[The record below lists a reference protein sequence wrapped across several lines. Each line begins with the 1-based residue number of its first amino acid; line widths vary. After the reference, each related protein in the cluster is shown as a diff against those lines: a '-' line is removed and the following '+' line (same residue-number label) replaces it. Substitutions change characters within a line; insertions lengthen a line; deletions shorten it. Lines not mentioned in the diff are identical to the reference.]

1 MKKYLCKSLALSMAV
16 LNLCNHV
23 SVLGKDIQ
31 QENVTNDKSN
41 FKSYAI
47 KGAKV
52 VGGISVAALAM
63 FGAVGIVRDAY
74 SRLKNSTSKKES
86 MERFLSVYPMF
97 DKNMYDSVF
106 KVFHSSDFTEEDLKN
121 FHTCIYK
128 ISTFYSDPDLERGE
142 METLYTNKK
151 MSIKRFSNKF
161 EVNSTEFK
169 KFYYCARYIY
179 DNYFLPCED
188 SKHVCVDYAIYTLL
202 NSDFYMYELIDEQ
215 ARDRVIYCDLVDEL
229 LKNGIMSSIPGA
241 RANPTTN
248 IDGHYLEKFCDRMG
262 SKTCKLT
269 EAEIVNFCSNVQVIE
284 LQISDIRNLRLK
296 KYIANPKNVK
306 NDDAI
311 IKCGNKLLVRVGSY
325 KIPVSRMIELLE
337 TCKKYFKEKLEPCFK
352 TSASAP
358 ALPSPSSASDK
369 DSQVSDKGPQ
379 DESGASTVA
388 LSTTSMSSAPASSES
403 LSVVSAGEENDSKA
417 GSENASSVAALP
429 PAPPSTTEKSSAGD
443 TASDESTKGPKS
455 VVALPT
461 IIEYPFI
468 PDGLDKGNLRGLSVH
483 ERLNLLKVENL
494 IEHTNDMIE
503 KLKAMSK

>member
-1 MKKYLCKSLALSMAV
+1 MAV

-142 METLYTNKK
+142 MKTLYTNEK

-161 EVNSTEFK
+161 EVNSIEFE

-325 KIPVSRMIELLE
+325 KIPVSETIKLLE
-337 TCKKYFKEKLEPCFK
+337 TCKNYFEKKLEPYFR
-352 TSASAP
+352 TSTP
-358 ALPSPSSASDK
+358 VLALPAPTPASDK
-369 DSQVSDKGPQ
+369 DSQDK
-379 DESGASTVA
+379 SGASTVSS
-388 LSTTSMSSAPASSES
+388 STTYMPSAPASSES

-417 GSENASSVAALP
+417 SSENASSVAALP
-429 PAPPSTTEKSSAGD
+429 PAPPSTTEKDSAGD

-461 IIEYPFI
+461 IIEYPFT
-468 PDGLDKGNLRGLSVH
+468 PDELDKGNLRGLSVH
-483 ERLNLLKVENL
+483 ERLDLLKVGNL
-494 IEHTNDMIE
+494 IEHTDDMIE

>member
-284 LQISDIRNLRLK
+284 LQISDIRNPRLK
-296 KYIANPKNVK
+296 KYIANPQNVK

-311 IKCGNKLLVRVGSY
+311 IRKCGDKLLVRVGSY
-325 KIPVSRMIELLE
+325 KIPVSKTIELLKI
-337 TCKKYFKEKLEPCFK
+337 CKNYFKEKLEPYFR
-352 TSASAP
+352 TSPPVLALPAPPSASEAP
-358 ALPSPSSASDK
+358 QASDALSSTSVGGSGSDSMPSSAPLSDT
-369 DSQVSDKGPQ
+369 
-379 DESGASTVA
+379 AS
-388 LSTTSMSSAPASSES
+388 PY
-403 LSVVSAGEENDSKA
+403 G
-417 GSENASSVAALP
+417 
-429 PAPPSTTEKSSAGD
+429 PSTTEKDSAGD
-443 TASDESTKGPKS
+443 TASDESIKGPKS
-455 VVALPT
+455 VAALPA
-461 IIEYPFI
+461 IITSKYEGPFI
-468 PDGLDKGNLRGLSVH
+468 SDESDEGNLSVH
-483 ERLNLLKVENL
+483 ERLDLLKVGNL